1 MKQKFHDRLVF
12 DGGCGNVDVENNGRF
27 QPSVSHS
34 FNLGCEDIPVENKVQ
49 GQGKVF
55 FPFSF
60 SCCCCCC
67 FVLLFSRQHSRRAR
81 PVAAPRRTFCYS
93 AAPAAFFSADNR
105 PSCVWNR
112 KTRLF
117 VRLLGRSSLLSTG
130 PRDSQFQFFYT
141 FATASNL
148 PEISLFSAALCPT
161 GG

>member
-60 SCCCCCC
+60 SS
-67 FVLLFSRQHSRRAR
+67 FVVRGESV
-81 PVAAPRRTFCYS
+81 PP
-93 AAPAAFFSADNR
+93 
-105 PSCVWNR
+105 
-112 KTRLF
+112 TRLDDNNF
-117 VRLLGRSSLLSTG
+117 SVSDSSSSSFFLPSISNVDDTLLCL
-130 PRDSQFQFFYT
+130 
-141 FATASNL
+141 
-148 PEISLFSAALCPT
+148 
-161 GG
+161 